1 MVMNIRH
8 LGSVIVAVSNL
19 EKSVQFYHEVI
30 GLPIKQKRE
39 NWVELAK
46 EGATVILHPASKPI
60 NTGTSIDNGIV
71 IGLIVGDIESA
82 VRELR
87 TKNVTVYRDIVSH
100 KAGKNCIVLDPDKY
114 MISLFEPSFDDGA
127 QQARGFHG
135 FAPV

>member
-1 MVMNIRH
+1 MNIRH
-8 LGSVIVAVSNL
+8 LGSVIIAVSNL
-19 EKSVQFYHEVI
+19 EKSVSFYNEVI
-30 GLPIKQKRE
+30 GLPIKQKRA

-46 EGATVILHPASKPI
+46 EGATVILHPAAKPI

-71 IGLIVGDIESA
+71 IGLVVGDIESA
-82 VRELR
+82 VQEL
-87 TKNVTVYRDIVSH
+87 KSKKVQIYRDIVSQ

-114 MISLFEPSFDDGA
+114 MVSLFEPSFGEGE

>member
-1 MVMNIRH
+1 MNIRH